1 MFFIKNCTVKSRFKK
16 ILRFLYLLEF
26 HPVCETGALEKDI
39 LSITNLLSSPF
50 FLSIYSIQNCSDDN
64 EFCSMILIADI
75 FYTTVYFLYKEHMN
89 VF

>member
-1 MFFIKNCTVKSRFKK
+1 MWNGS
-16 ILRFLYLLEF
+16 
-26 HPVCETGALEKDI
+26 TGKGHFVNYQLI
-39 LSITNLLSSPF
+39 VITF

>member
-1 MFFIKNCTVKSRFKK
+1 MFFIKYCTVKSRFKK

-50 FLSIYSIQNCSDDN
+50 FLSIYSIQNFSDDN